1 MPLAAEMDTWLKEPS
16 KETYIGYAEDLGNG
30 LIARLQVIT
39 EEQKIKHVSYDE
51 YFSDEQ
57 EKSQKQPCGLF
68 IVNRNIIHQDTI
80 NKPTILFIHFVD
92 ALTKAIT
99 TQQTLSVN
107 EEQELQHPSLRLIKD
122 WLKKSAR
129 FKIH

>member
-1 MPLAAEMDTWLKEPS
+1 MRDENRVTGNFYTVRGSSTSAREGLMPLAAEMDTWLKEPS

-57 EKSQKQPCGLF
+57 EKSQKQPCGLLSS
-68 IVNRNIIHQDTI
+68 IE
-80 NKPTILFIHFVD
+80 ILFTGI
-92 ALTKAIT
+92 
-99 TQQTLSVN
+99 Q
-107 EEQELQHPSLRLIKD
+107 
-122 WLKKSAR
+122 
-129 FKIH
+129 